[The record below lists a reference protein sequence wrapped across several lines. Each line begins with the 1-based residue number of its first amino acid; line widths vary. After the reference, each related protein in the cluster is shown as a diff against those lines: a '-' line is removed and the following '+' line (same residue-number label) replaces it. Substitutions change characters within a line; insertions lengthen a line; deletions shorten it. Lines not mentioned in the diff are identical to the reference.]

1 MLIPRD
7 HVTGNVDT
15 AKTPLERLM
24 DKDDY
29 DLIQMALAS
38 LPPRVERILRLYF
51 GFYGSN
57 DKVACREIGEQ
68 MGLSSSRT
76 QQLLTR
82 GIKQL
87 RHPAVVKVLRE
98 CVKQDR
104 YSNYCHPSNLPARH
118 YVPEWKRPILAH
130 LDKFRYRAYYDFDR
144 RSFLQGK
151 MSTQDLTEYFSSKE
165 GQP

>member
-1 MLIPRD
+1 MIPTD
-7 HVTGNVDT
+7 YLTGNIDT

-130 LDKFRYRAYYDFDR
+130 LDRYRYRAYYDFDL

>member
-1 MLIPRD
+1 MLVPRD

-38 LPPRVERILRLYF
+38 LPPRVERIVRLYC
-51 GFYGSN
+51 GFYGDN
-57 DKVACREIGEQ
+57 KGHNFREIGEQ
-68 MGLSSSRT
+68 MGLSGNRIR
-76 QQLLTR
+76 QLFER
-82 GIKQL
+82 GIRQL
-87 RHPAVVKVLRE
+87 EHPAVTKVLRE

-130 LDKFRYRAYYDFDR
+130 INKYRYRAYYDFDLR
-144 RSFLQGK
+144 RFLQGK
-151 MSTQDLTEYFSSKE
+151 MSTKDLTEYFSSKE
-165 GQP
+165 GMP